1 MKQKLATIQATV
13 SGIVAT
19 SANCIEMFEER
30 EQFWQ
35 EQIAAVSFESYTFT
49 YFDRCGD
56 ITVTDII
63 DHRIQLK
70 ARKECASRVVWIG
83 D

>member
-1 MKQKLATIQATV
+1 MFNNYAKASNVCSSLNRFIFSESPKLKQKLATIQATV

-35 EQIAAVSFESYTFT
+35 EQITAVGLLHTYTHSIYT
-49 YFDRCGD
+49 L
-56 ITVTDII
+56 T
-63 DHRIQLK
+63 
-70 ARKECASRVVWIG
+70 RK
-83 D
+83 